1 MKLFILF
8 TYFLCAYC
16 ANINVQ
22 TLSQARQ
29 NLAGAGLTTKGIAM
43 FAGGYYFGST
53 SASRIA
59 SKAVDIYNV
68 NTNAWS
74 TDVLS
79 QERYD
84 LSGVSVD
91 SKNLIIF
98 AGGMSSST
106 NYYTTV
112 DVYDAGTN
120 QWLPGYAL
128 TVARAGMMATTL
140 PNQ

>member
-1 MKLFILF
+1 MKSFIF
-8 TYFLCAYC
+8 ITFIICAHG

-22 TLSQARQ
+22 QLSQARQ

-53 SASRIA
+53 SSSIIA

-91 SKNLIIF
+91 RR
-98 AGGMSSST
+98 T
-106 NYYTTV
+106 N
-112 DVYDAGTN
+112 
-120 QWLPGYAL
+120 
-128 TVARAGMMATTL
+128 
-140 PNQ
+140 